1 MPFGS
6 AHHCP
11 SPCMLSCPW
20 QVIIR
25 LSTLIESSLIGATSV
40 RRRDMSTKVIGPSL
54 ESEAPRNV
62 CAYHKTN
69 PRHTTRELLKYC
81 RASRSSFED
90 TLPRFSSLALT
101 TDAHVLF
108 GFSCS
113 LWLRANLQVET
124 LFPYMFLSSA
134 VSASTCICPPPCADP
149 LGLYEQWGQSLAG
162 MLACMTKFGQLGSQ
176 FVARVRPLSRPH
188 WCPACIDIAPGVGAC
203 FLCW

>member
-11 SPCMLSCPW
+11 SPCMLCCPW

-124 LFPYMFLSSA
+124 LFSLH
-134 VSASTCICPPPCADP
+134 VSYLGGVSKHMHAPPCADP
-149 LGLYEQWGQSLAG
+149 LGLYEQWGQVLQI
-162 MLACMTKFGQLGSQ
+162 ACVYDQI
-176 FVARVRPLSRPH
+176 RPTWFPVCCTCQTPKSAALVPCMH
-188 WCPACIDIAPGVGAC
+188 
-203 FLCW
+203 